1 MGSAA
6 VFAFVIIGLGIPL
19 FSVLMRLNLTGSGLC
34 TERNAN
40 LLAVY
45 IPWTVSWLFYNGAA
59 VEQLLSW
66 GGMLCTSIC
75 AFLAPT
81 LLALKATMSDSTI
94 TKTSL
99 SKEGSIPVWLVFI
112 YLKNGIKLLCL
123 YLLFYLLYLLYY
135 LLLDNIF
142 KKGRETSFF
151 FFAFLKFEKENC
163 FFYCI
168 IYTYIEN

>member
-1 MGSAA
+1 MA
-6 VFAFVIIGLGIPL
+6 L

-99 SKEGSIPVWLVFI
+99 SKEGSIPVWFGFYLSEKWDKIALFVLVI
-112 YLKNGIKLLCL
+112 LSIVGQ
-123 YLLFYLLYLLYY
+123 YLL
-135 LLLDNIF
+135 
-142 KKGRETSFF
+142 KGRETSFF

-163 FFYCI
+163 
-168 IYTYIEN
+168 